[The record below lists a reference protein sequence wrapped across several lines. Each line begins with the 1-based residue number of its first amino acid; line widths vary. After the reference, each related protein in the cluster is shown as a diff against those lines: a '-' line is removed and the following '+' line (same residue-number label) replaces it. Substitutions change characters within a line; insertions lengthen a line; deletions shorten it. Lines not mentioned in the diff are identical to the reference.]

1 MLSANHSHSD
11 KSVWNSWKC
20 QRRTTNPFPTPGFG
34 FANMFPKLGAI
45 HAIPDGLTL
54 CTNTQ
59 HLHMHMFSQL
69 CDCWFCIKTVKK
81 HKQYVMDSQ
90 ASSDHGTEGG
100 HTESLSG
107 VIKVFERESVEVR
120 PCRVIA

>member
-1 MLSANHSHSD
+1 MSYAVRLVFPVRVDRVRTETTDRVCMAEIRYNIPVSSRWDTRGYGIHGIHS
-11 KSVWNSWKC
+11 
-20 QRRTTNPFPTPGFG
+20 QQLGFG

-81 HKQYVMDSQ
+81 HKQYVMD
-90 ASSDHGTEGG
+90 
-100 HTESLSG
+100 
-107 VIKVFERESVEVR
+107 
-120 PCRVIA
+120 